1 MKKSRRYR
9 RGGILIGEEDPSPM
23 NGVGNLFDT
32 AMVFSVA
39 LLVALVMSYSLP
51 ELLNP
56 TEDLTIVK
64 NPGSKDMQI
73 IVKEEG
79 KPIEVMN
86 MTENIGGGTGE
97 VLGTAYQLADGRVIY
112 VPDSGN
118 DTSASDGT
126 SSSGS
131 TSTSTKSVSTKS
143 ASN

>member
-1 MKKSRRYR
+1 MGMSSLFKNEDEIMQKSRRYR
-9 RGGILIGEEDPSPM
+9 RSGILIGEEDPSPM

-64 NPGSKDMQI
+64 NPGSQDMQI

-79 KPIEVMN
+79 KPIEVLN

-118 DTSASDGT
+118 KT
-126 SSSGS
+126 SSSGNKS
-131 TSTSTKSVSTKS
+131 TSS
-143 ASN
+143 

>member
-1 MKKSRRYR
+1 MSKSRRYR
-9 RGGILIGEEDPSPM
+9 RSGILIGEDDPSPM

-112 VPDSGN
+112 VPDDSAGN
-118 DTSASDGT
+118 G
-126 SSSGS
+126 
-131 TSTSTKSVSTKS
+131 TSTSANTSALTKS
-143 ASN
+143 ASIKSVSN

>member
-1 MKKSRRYR
+1 MQKSRRYR

-112 VPDSGN
+112 VPDDNS
-118 DTSASDGT
+118 TSTGT
-126 SSSGS
+126 SSSANTSSS
-131 TSTSTKSVSTKS
+131 TRS
-143 ASN
+143 AST

>member
-112 VPDSGN
+112 VPDSEG
-118 DTSASDGT
+118 G
-126 SSSGS
+126 
-131 TSTSTKSVSTKS
+131 TSTSTNKSVPTKS
-143 ASN
+143 IPVKPASN